1 MNQKDQSGKRP
12 RIQKDTSEKGQDAAK
27 KPFKN
32 AGEKP
37 PFRRAESGKRFDSG
51 SERPYSS
58 RRRDDAYGDDKK
70 SFTPR
75 RRDDSAGSDRP
86 YSSRRRDDAGGSDRP
101 FKPRRDGDSGG
112 QRSFTPRRDE
122 SSRGD
127 RPYSSRR
134 RDDGA
139 GGDRP
144 YKPRRDDASGGE
156 RKSYPPRESREGG
169 SRSERPY
176 SSHRRDDNAGGDR
189 PFKPRREDAS
199 GSERSFSPRRDD
211 SKSERPYSSRR
222 RDDTSAGERKSY
234 PPRENRE
241 SGSSNPKK
249 LFIKRD
255 GRQQSDSGYR
265 SGAGKKPYSDRP
277 SYPEKEERHRNY
289 RGKSANQQAAE
300 RTSDGMIRLNKYLAD
315 SGVCSRREAD
325 KLIEA
330 GVVSVNGEIVTQL
343 GTKVNRK
350 DKINYGGQTL
360 KRETLRYVLLNKP
373 KGFITTSDDPQKR
386 RTVMELVA
394 NACDERIYPVGR
406 LDRNTLG
413 LLLLTND
420 GEMAKKLTHPRHG
433 VKKLYHV
440 TLDKAL
446 TKNDMITIA
455 DGIELEDGPV
465 KVDGISWVADVDSKK
480 EVGVEIHS
488 GKNRIVRR
496 IFESL
501 GYEVV
506 KLDRVVFASL
516 TKVNLPRG
524 RWRHLSETELAM
536 LRMIK

>member
-1 MNQKDQSGKRP
+1 MSACETGDALSGLGKPAVFVQLRTTCYVVNSDYLCRPKILEMNQKDQSGKRP
-12 RIQKDTSEKGQDAAK
+12 RIQEDQSEKGRDAAK

-37 PFRRAESGKRFDSG
+37 PFRRADSERRYDSG
-51 SERPYSS
+51 SEKSFSS
-58 RRRDDAYGDDKK
+58 RRRDDATGGDRQ
-70 SFTPR
+70 S
-75 RRDDSAGSDRP
+75 
-86 YSSRRRDDAGGSDRP
+86 
-101 FKPRRDGDSGG
+101 FKPRRDDASGG
-112 QRSFTPRRDE
+112 ERTFTPRRDDA
-122 SSRGD
+122 SRGD

-134 RDDGA
+134 RDEGG

-144 YKPRRDDASGGE
+144 FKPRRDDASGGE
-156 RKSYPPRESREGG
+156 RTFTPRRDDASRGD
-169 SRSERPY
+169 RPY
-176 SSHRRDDNAGGDR
+176 SSRRRDEGGGGDR
-189 PFKPRREDAS
+189 PFKPRRDDAS
-199 GSERSFSPRRDD
+199 G
-211 SKSERPYSSRR
+211 
-222 RDDTSAGERKSY
+222 GERRSY
-234 PPRENRE
+234 PPRER
-241 SGSSNPKK
+241 GSSDNPKK
-249 LFIKRD
+249 LFVKRD

-265 SGAGKKPYSDRP
+265 SGASKKPYAGKP

-300 RTSDGMIRLNKYLAD
+300 KTGDGMIRLNKYLAD

-330 GVVSVNGEIVTQL
+330 GVVSVNGEVVTQL

-350 DKINYGGQTL
+350 DKVNYGGQTL

-420 GEMAKKLTHPRHG
+420 GELAKKLTHPSHG

-446 TKNDMITIA
+446 TKNDMIAIA
-455 DGIELEDGPV
+455 NGLELEDGPV
-465 KVDGISWVADVDSKK
+465 KVEGISWVSDEDSKK
-480 EVGVEIHS
+480 EVGLEIHS

>member
-1 MNQKDQSGKRP
+1 MQFRTTCYVVNSDYLCRPKILEMNQKDQSGKRP
-12 RIQKDTSEKGQDAAK
+12 RIQEDQSEKGRDAAK

-37 PFRRAESGKRFDSG
+37 PFRRADSDKRYDSG
-51 SERPYSS
+51 SEKSFSS
-58 RRRDDAYGDDKK
+58 RRRDDGYGDNKK
-70 SFTPR
+70 PFTP
-75 RRDDSAGSDRP
+75 G
-86 YSSRRRDDAGGSDRP
+86 RRDDATGGDRS
-101 FKPRRDGDSGG
+101 FKPRRDDA
-112 QRSFTPRRDE
+112 
-122 SSRGD
+122 SRGD

-134 RDDGA
+134 RDE

-144 YKPRRDDASGGE
+144 FKPRRDDASGGE
-156 RKSYPPRESREGG
+156 RSFTPRRDDASRG
-169 SRSERPY
+169 ERPY
-176 SSHRRDDNAGGDR
+176 SSRRRDEGGDR
-189 PFKPRREDAS
+189 PFKPRRDDAS
-199 GSERSFSPRRDD
+199 GGERSFTPRRDD
-211 SKSERPYSSRR
+211 ASRGDRPYSSRR
-222 RDDTSAGERKSY
+222 RDEGGDRPFKPRRDDASSGERRSY
-234 PPRENRE
+234 PPRESAE
-241 SGSSNPKK
+241 GGSSDRLKK
-249 LFIKRD
+249 LFVKRD
-255 GRQQSDSGYR
+255 GRQSDSEYR
-265 SGAGKKPYSDRP
+265 SGSSKKPYAGKP

-300 RTSDGMIRLNKYLAD
+300 KTSDGMIRLNKYLAD

-330 GVVSVNGEIVTQL
+330 GVVSVNGEVVTQL

-350 DKINYGGQTL
+350 DKVNYGGQTL

-420 GEMAKKLTHPRHG
+420 GELAKKLTHPSHG

-446 TKNDMITIA
+446 TRNDMIAIA
-455 DGIELEDGPV
+455 NGLELEDGPV
-465 KVDGISWVADVDSKK
+465 KVEGVSWVSDEDSKK
-480 EVGVEIHS
+480 EVGIEIHS

>member
-12 RIQKDTSEKGQDAAK
+12 RIQEDKSEKGQDAAK

-37 PFRRAESGKRFDSG
+37 PFRRADSGKRYDSG
-51 SERPYSS
+51 SEKSFS
-58 RRRDDAYGDDKK
+58 FRRRDDGYGADKK
-70 SFTPR
+70 PFTSGLH
-75 RRDDSAGSDRP
+75 DDTAGSDRP
-86 YSSRRRDDAGGSDRP
+86 YSSRRRDDAGGGDRP
-101 FKPRRDGDSGG
+101 FKPRYEGGSGG
-112 QRSFTPRRDE
+112 ERSFTPRRDDA
-122 SSRGD
+122 SRGD

-134 RDDGA
+134 RDE
-139 GGDRP
+139 GDERP
-144 YKPRRDDASGGE
+144 FKSRRDDASGGE
-156 RKSYPPRESREGG
+156 RSFTPRGDDASRGD
-169 SRSERPY
+169 RTY
-176 SSHRRDDNAGGDR
+176 SSRRRDEGGDR
-189 PFKPRREDAS
+189 PFKPRR
-199 GSERSFSPRRDD
+199 
-211 SKSERPYSSRR
+211 
-222 RDDTSAGERKSY
+222 DDTSGGERRNY
-234 PPRENRE
+234 PPRER
-241 SGSSNPKK
+241 SSSDNPKK
-249 LFIKRD
+249 LFVKRD

-265 SGAGKKPYSDRP
+265 SGASKKTYAGKP

-300 RTSDGMIRLNKYLAD
+300 KTSDGMIRLNKYLAD
-315 SGVCSRREAD
+315 AGVCSRREAD

-350 DKINYGGQTL
+350 DKVNYGGQTL

-420 GEMAKKLTHPRHG
+420 GELAKKLTHPSHG

-446 TKNDMITIA
+446 TKNDMIAISN
-455 DGIELEDGPV
+455 GLELEDGPV
-465 KVDGISWVADVDSKK
+465 KVDGISWVSDEDSKK
-480 EVGVEIHS
+480 
-488 GKNRIVRR
+488 
-496 IFESL
+496 
-501 GYEVV
+501 
-506 KLDRVVFASL
+506 
-516 TKVNLPRG
+516 
-524 RWRHLSETELAM
+524 
-536 LRMIK
+536 

>member
-12 RIQKDTSEKGQDAAK
+12 RIQKDTFEKGQDAAK
-27 KPFKN
+27 KPFKS
-32 AGEKP
+32 AGDKP

-70 SFTPR
+70 PFTPR
-75 RRDDSAGSDRP
+75 RRDDATGSDRP
-86 YSSRRRDDAGGSDRP
+86 YSSRRRDDAGGS
-101 FKPRRDGDSGG
+101 
-112 QRSFTPRRDE
+112 
-122 SSRGD
+122 
-127 RPYSSRR
+127 
-134 RDDGA
+134 
-139 GGDRP
+139 DRP

-176 SSHRRDDNAGGDR
+176 SSRRRDDNAGSDR
-189 PFKPRREDAS
+189 PFKPRRDDAA
-199 GSERSFSPRRDD
+199 G
-211 SKSERPYSSRR
+211 
-222 RDDTSAGERKSY
+222 GERKSY
-234 PPRENRE
+234 PPRESRE
-241 SGSSNPKK
+241 GGSSNPKK

-265 SGAGKKPYSDRP
+265 SGTAKKPYSDRS

-330 GVVSVNGEIVTQL
+330 GVVTVNGEIVTQL

-455 DGIELEDGPV
+455 GGIELEDGPV
-465 KVDGISWVADVDSKK
+465 KVDGISWVADEDSKK

-524 RWRHLSETELAM
+524 RWRHLSDKELDM
-536 LRMIK
+536 MRMIK